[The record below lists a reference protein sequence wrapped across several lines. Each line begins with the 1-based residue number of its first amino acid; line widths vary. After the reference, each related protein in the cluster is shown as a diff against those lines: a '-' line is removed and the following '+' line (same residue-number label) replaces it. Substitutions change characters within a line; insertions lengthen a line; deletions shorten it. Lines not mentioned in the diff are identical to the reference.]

1 MRFSHGLTMLQSV
14 IGTSRPKFL
23 LLTLVCVYLGAA
35 VAWHLQGMI
44 DPERVVLVL
53 IGALLAHA
61 SVNLL
66 NEYDDFRSGLDF
78 NTLRTPFSGG
88 SGILPAKPDAA
99 PFTLAAGIATLV
111 VTGMIGLY
119 FVSLQGPAL
128 LPLGILGLALI
139 VAYTPWVTRN
149 PLLCLFAPGLGFG
162 PFMVVGTSYVFTG
175 SYSWSAWIA
184 SLIPFFLVSNLLLL
198 NQFPDVE
205 ADQRVGRR
213 HLPICIGR
221 RRSAWVYA
229 GVTCCAYLSIVGGV
243 AADVLPVSGLLAL
256 PVALIAVAIIP
267 GIRRNATDMEKL
279 KPLLGWNLVVTLL
292 TPLLLA
298 TGLFLA

>member
-229 GVTCCAYLSIVGGV
+229 GVTCCAYLSIV
-243 AADVLPVSGLLAL
+243 SGLLAL